1 MSDASGDLIGDVG
14 MPLTLT
20 TVFLKLAIK
29 DNFVAHP
36 ICFVCH
42 EFFDVGSPSRTFC
55 PDCNQEIFGGPA
67 DHFKASDDSQMDSD
81 NPTDNRKSSNVS
93 LKQKPSIVAPIQLL
107 SAGLRDFFQRPGMIE
122 AVNSWKKQTHVPGQ
136 MKSMQ
141 DADVWKTLKDSNK
154 HSLSLDAAQ
163 RTRYALVGGLSTGN
177 AKERETTRV
186 QKINLDQLRAKWEQM
201 G

>member
-42 EFFDVGSPSRTFC
+42 ELFDVDSPPRTFC
-55 PDCNQEIFGGPA
+55 PDCDQEIFGGPA
-67 DHFKASDDSQMDSD
+67 DHFKASDDSEMDSD
-81 NPTDNRKSSNVS
+81 NPTDNRKSSNVP

-154 HSLSLDAAQ
+154 QSFFFGRSSKNEIHLGVSFSLDWFVPQ
-163 RTRYALVGGLSTGN
+163 FLPSKSHLF
-177 AKERETTRV
+177 
-186 QKINLDQLRAKWEQM
+186 
-201 G
+201 